1 MARGVLAE
9 GYLLHARSNLAD
21 VRVLCPPSPFCPCVP
36 PPSTPSRPP
45 ARPWVISQAL
55 LKPFQHTSLKEAH
68 YSRQLY
74 DMANNL

>member
-1 MARGVLAE
+1 M
-9 GYLLHARSNLAD
+9 
-21 VRVLCPPSPFCPCVP
+21 
-36 PPSTPSRPP
+36 
-45 ARPWVISQAL
+45 ISQAL